1 MPMPITTPGA
11 GGEHGPLARRVARI
25 ERDLGKFSPIRIEA
39 SDEFGKPKRFTVL
52 ATRGAPASKATAG
65 AFFSVYKDT
74 KKGGW
79 CLQGGQVT
87 AGNKSEVLDYVFLVK
102 TGSEP
107 KDGHKHWL
115 TITGDG
121 SVVAGRLQGVFNLTK
136 VTDGH
141 GETMPVLTLPTKANP
156 KGRSFHLFLGSW
168 RKKEFIPAQLGNVNI
183 TFCPNGGYTEHRGA

>member
-1 MPMPITTPGA
+1 MADRMNPGIGGNTPQ
-11 GGEHGPLARRVARI
+11 ERRVQAI
-25 ERDLGKFSPIRIEA
+25 ERFLGRFSVIRITA
-39 SDEFGKPKRFTVL
+39 ADEFGKPQIFTAMVE
-52 ATRGAPASKATAG
+52 RGAPVSTSSAG
-65 AFFSVYKDT
+65 AFFAVYKDT

-87 AGNKSEVLDYVFLVK
+87 AGNKSEVLDHIWLVK

-156 KGRSFHLFLGSW
+156 KGRSFHLYLGSW